1 MALHKSADSYTV
13 VGYSA
18 SSHTDGDHHW
28 LILNVEKLPKVE
40 FINSDRMMFPW
51 QVFIFNG
58 KQKINEEN
66 MCLLVVDIL

>member
-1 MALHKSADSYTV
+1 MGHIY
-13 VGYSA
+13 
-18 SSHTDGDHHW
+18 GDYHC
-28 LILNVEKLPKVE
+28 LILRVEKLPKVE

-66 MCLLVVDIL
+66 MCLLGVDIL